1 MQAKQDHKPQF
12 YIIPKLKTAVY
23 LAAAGVAGRLGRVE
37 AAAGVEEARLGQGV
51 GGAGGG
57 GEGRPGGR
65 EGGQAA
71 GQGGHVGVGVPG
83 V

>member
-1 MQAKQDHKPQF
+1 MLLLLLLLLLLSF
-12 YIIPKLKTAVY
+12 YFVAVVGKRSVMEIHFP
-23 LAAAGVAGRLGRVE
+23 ARVS
-37 AAAGVEEARLGQGV
+37 AAGVEEACLSQGV

-65 EGGQAA
+65 EGGQAP

-83 V
+83 VWC